1 MTTETL
7 QRQEQGAQ
15 SLPLL
20 VPCTGQ
26 DSPCTLQLLPSHLSC
41 VSLVSP
47 LSLPAKA
54 LKSDWL

>member
-26 DSPCTLQLLPSHLSC
+26 DSPCTLQLLPSQPIMCLLG
-41 VSLVSP
+41 V
-47 LSLPAKA
+47 LPVLTSKGPEV
-54 LKSDWL
+54 